1 VSGKH
6 EQAVSKADDKAGGQR
21 GLNTLHQAVII
32 SGMSG
37 SGKSSALK
45 AFEDIGY
52 FCIDNLPVI
61 LLPELFTVLNHTTSS
76 TDKVALVMDVREPTF
91 LDQFSSIFKHL
102 RLSGHPLELLFL
114 DAKDDVILQRFSQT
128 RRKHPIDSGVGIT
141 DAIKKERRH
150 LRSLRELADRTLD
163 TSDFNVHQ
171 LRRAIHQMYAPR
183 ERLDRLLIHLISF
196 GFKYGIPADANIV
209 LDVRFMPNPYFVPEL
224 SSLTGCEKEVQA
236 YVLNNPDSERFLEH
250 TEKLF
255 DFLIPQYKK
264 EGKSYLVIAVGCTG
278 GRHRSVTIAEH
289 FTSLLRGQGEDVIVT
304 HRDKDR
310 EG

>member
-1 VSGKH
+1 MSAQQEHAQPGID
-6 EQAVSKADDKAGGQR
+6 QATDKR
-21 GLNTLHQAVII
+21 GSSTLHQAVII

-45 AFEDIGY
+45 AFEDMGY

-61 LLPELFTVLNHTTSS
+61 LLPELFDVLDHTTGS

-91 LDQFSSIFKHL
+91 LDQFASIFKHL
-102 RLSGHPLELLFL
+102 RMSGHPLELLFL
-114 DAKDDVILQRFSQT
+114 DAKDDIILQRFNQT
-128 RRKHPIDSGVGIT
+128 RRKHPIDPKISIPE
-141 DAIKKERRH
+141 AIKKERRH

-171 LRRAIHQMYAPR
+171 LKQTIQRMYAPR

-224 SSLTGCEKEVQA
+224 SALTGCNKQVQQ
-236 YVLNNPDSERFLEH
+236 YVLDNPDSEKFLEH

-289 FTSLLRGQGEDVIVT
+289 FSSLLRDQGEDVIVT